1 MREYANAAISDTK
14 LFSSHSIIGYINQFK
29 QYGTVFNFPRFLI
42 ILRTH
47 FPYFEATNITMK
59 FIHLQKKK
67 KKMVTVIVSLNDFI
81 IHFKNSDYHQKNH
94 HDEDQSLKYNAFKS
108 FFFFFNLTN
117 IVISIT
123 ISLLF

>member
-14 LFSSHSIIGYINQFK
+14 FFSSHSIIGYKNQFK

-47 FPYFEATNITMK
+47 FPYFEATYNDE
-59 FIHLQKKK
+59 IHPLAKKK
-67 KKMVTVIVSLNDFI
+67 KKMVTVIVLLNDFI
-81 IHFKNSDYHQKNH
+81 IHFKNSDYRQKKTH

-108 FFFFFNLTN
+108 FFFFL
-117 IVISIT
+117 I
-123 ISLLF
+123 

>member
-1 MREYANAAISDTK
+1 MQPFLI
-14 LFSSHSIIGYINQFK
+14 LSSLVLTVYQVIGYINQFK

-47 FPYFEATNITMK
+47 FPYFEAIYNDE
-59 FIHLQKKK
+59 IHPLAKKK
-67 KKMVTVIVSLNDFI
+67 KKMVTVIALLNDFI
-81 IHFKNSDYHQKNH
+81 IHFKNSDYHKKNKKTH
-94 HDEDQSLKYNAFKS
+94 HDEGQSLKYNAFKS
-108 FFFFFNLTN
+108 FFFFHLTN